1 MHLEI
6 SFRWRLRFLSVS
18 KYAKAA
24 TITGIVEADETFIR
38 KSAKGSKRLIGPA
51 LRKRGGKAKQGL
63 STEEHDCVLIVRDRG
78 GATTDQVLSDLQART
93 FAAYLTPVAASQ
105 VGYPECKITKPTP
118 RRSASQS

>member
-1 MHLEI
+1 MASPLPVG
-6 SFRWRLRFLSVS
+6 L
-18 KYAKAA
+18 KNAKAA
-24 TITGIVEADETFIR
+24 TVTGIVEADETFIR
-38 KSAKGSKRLIGPA
+38 KSAKGSKRLIGRA

-93 FAAYLTPVAASQ
+93 FAAYLTPVAASL
-105 VGYPECKITKPTP
+105 VGSPECKITIPTP

>member
-1 MHLEI
+1 MHLET

-18 KYAKAA
+18 KNAKAA
-24 TITGIVEADETFIR
+24 TVTGIVEADETFIR
-38 KSAKGSKRLIGPA
+38 KSAKGSKRLIGRA

-93 FAAYLTPVAASQ
+93 FAAYLTPVAASL
-105 VGYPECKITKPTP
+105 VGSPECKITIPTP